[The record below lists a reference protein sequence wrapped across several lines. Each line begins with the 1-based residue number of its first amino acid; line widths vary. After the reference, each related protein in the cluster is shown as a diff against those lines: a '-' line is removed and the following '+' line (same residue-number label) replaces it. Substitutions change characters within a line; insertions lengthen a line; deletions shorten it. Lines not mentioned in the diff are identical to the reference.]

1 MRTLGPATKNVILRR
16 TEMSAVTF
24 DTLALPTPIPVREFV
39 PWVVFDGL
47 LLLLAIYFV
56 GTQCRR

>member
-1 MRTLGPATKNVILRR
+1 
-16 TEMSAVTF
+16 MSAVTF